1 MCRVFDRS
9 NIDWLYRA
17 VVRPAVD
24 TDWKA
29 LEQLVCEL
37 SADHAQFMAICDRDS
52 ATVLVGGCDDSQLEK
67 NVILIRSKFL
77 SDVHVEAPQVR
88 YLETIRK
95 AAEVD
100 YSHRK
105 RTGST
110 GQFAR
115 VRILIE
121 PLETDS
127 GFEFENKADN
137 DAIPKQYIPGVEKGI
152 QSVLDRGV
160 AMRRRLRSYRRP
172 YCPPGRWPSPRG
184 CSPRG
189 IGVRPMPGS
198 GGWPPPQLRH

>member
-1 MCRVFDRS
+1 M
-9 NIDWLYRA
+9 
-17 VVRPAVD
+17 
-24 TDWKA
+24 
-29 LEQLVCEL
+29 
-37 SADHAQFMAICDRDS
+37 
-52 ATVLVGGCDDSQLEK
+52 
-67 NVILIRSKFL
+67 ILFRSKFL

-121 PLETDS
+121 PLETES

-160 AMRRRLRSYRRP
+160 IAGFPMTDLKVGLVDGAYHDVHSSVMAFEIASRAAFREAAQKAAPVVIEPILKVKVVTPEQYLGDITSDLKSRRGNILGMESGKPPLRSM
-172 YCPPGRWPSPRG
+172 PSCRL
-184 CSPRG
+184 
-189 IGVRPMPGS
+189 V
-198 GGWPPPQLRH
+198 